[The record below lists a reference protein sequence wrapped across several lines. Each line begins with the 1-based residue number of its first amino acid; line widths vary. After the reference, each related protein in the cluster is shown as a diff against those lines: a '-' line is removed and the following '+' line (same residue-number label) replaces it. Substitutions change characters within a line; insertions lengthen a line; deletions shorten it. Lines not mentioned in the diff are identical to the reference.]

1 MQKPQSKKP
10 LDTVNLAEEVTKG
23 FDNAD
28 KLSARLDRYSTAK
41 KRALENYDHLTDTH
55 RQLLLEKDVGRLSE
69 VLRLTANRLD
79 RCGNYLKF
87 NHYYTVGK
95 VRLSSARFCKQH
107 LICPLCAIRR
117 GSKTLGA
124 YTKRYDVIKAENPS
138 WRLSMITLTVK
149 NGDNLKERFEHLQ
162 KAVQR
167 IFERRRDWL
176 KKGRGL
182 TEWRKVHGYVGTYEV
197 TKDNGY
203 GDVKETGWH
212 PHAHIMVLHTE
223 NFDYKALQS
232 EWKDITGDSHVLN
245 VSAARHPD
253 MPSMDFL
260 EVFKYA
266 VKFSNLTVEANLQAF
281 LVLRRH
287 RLLFSG
293 GAFRGVEVPEALE
306 DEPLDN
312 LPYIELMYRFAFGAY
327 SLTSS
332 EMVEAP
338 PPVEPATAGADAC
351 GVKPAETAE
360 QQSQS
365 LPAKKLERQARKRWL
380 DKVAAAAG
388 ADVPVQS
395 LRVKPPQQNQEPEP
409 EEKQLVM
416 LQSPEP

>member
-1 MQKPQSKKP
+1 MQETQIKKP

-23 FDNAD
+23 FDDAD
-28 KLSARLDRYSTAK
+28 KLSARLNRYSTAK

-55 RQLLLEKDVGRLSE
+55 RRLLLEQDAGRLTE

-95 VRLSSARFCKQH
+95 VRLASARFCKQH

-117 GSKTLGA
+117 GAKTLKA
-124 YTKRYDVIKAENPS
+124 YTDRHSVIRAENPS

-162 KAVQR
+162 KSVQR
-167 IFERRRDWL
+167 VFKRRRDWL
-176 KKGRGL
+176 DKGRGL

-197 TKDNGY
+197 TKDNGF
-203 GDVKETGWH
+203 GEVKKTGWH

-223 NFDYKALQS
+223 NFDYKALQA
-232 EWKDITGDSHVLN
+232 EWKEITGDSHVLN
-245 VSAARHPD
+245 VAAAQHPEN
-253 MPSMDFL
+253 PSMDFM

-266 VKFSNLTVEANLQAF
+266 VKFSSLTVEANLQAF

-293 GAFRGVEVPEALE
+293 GAFRGVEVPESLE
-306 DEPLDN
+306 DEPLDS
-312 LPYIELMYRFAFGAY
+312 LPYIELMYRYAFGAY
-327 SLTSS
+327 NLKSS

-338 PPVEPATAGADAC
+338 PLVESVTAGDDA
-351 GVKPAETAE
+351 GGAQPAETAE
-360 QQSQS
+360 QQRQQ

-380 DKVAAAAG
+380 DRMAAAAG
-388 ADVPVQS
+388 ADVTVRS
-395 LRVKPPQQNQEPEP
+395 LRMQPPRQTQEPEP
-409 EEKQLVM
+409 QEN
-416 LQSPEP
+416 SS

>member
-1 MQKPQSKKP
+1 MQEPQIEKPS
-10 LDTVNLAEEVTKG
+10 DTINLAEEVSKG
-23 FDNAD
+23 FDDSD

-55 RQLLLEKDVGRLSE
+55 RQLLLEQDAGRLTE

-95 VRLSSARFCKQH
+95 VRLASARFCKQH

-124 YTKRYDVIKAENPS
+124 YTKRYDVLKAENPS

-167 IFERRRDWL
+167 VFKRRRDWL
-176 KKGRGL
+176 DKGRGL

-197 TKDNGY
+197 TKDNGF
-203 GDVKETGWH
+203 GEVKETGWH

-223 NFDYKALQS
+223 NFDYKALQA
-232 EWKDITGDSHVLN
+232 EWKEITGDSHVLN

-253 MPSMDFL
+253 MPSMDFM

-266 VKFSNLTVEANLQAF
+266 VKFSSLTVEANLQAF

-293 GAFRGVEVPEALE
+293 GAFRGVEVPETLE

-312 LPYIELMYRFAFGAY
+312 LPYIELMYRYAFGAY

-338 PPVEPATAGADAC
+338 PPVEPETAGGAAG
-351 GVKPAETAE
+351 GVEPAETAK
-360 QQSQS
+360 QQCPV
-365 LPAKKLERQARKRWL
+365 LPGKKLERQARKCWL
-380 DKVAAAAG
+380 GQMAAAG
-388 ADVPVQS
+388 GAVVVEPAKNPRRRRQ
-395 LRVKPPQQNQEPEP
+395 PEP
-409 EEKQLVM
+409 KENK
-416 LQSPEP
+416 SSR